1 MQLQDFLN
9 KVREKESKRL
19 KIIEIEVEDIGK
31 IEFTRPLS
39 QDLIKCMSETAEAT
53 KTIKTD
59 EGVIEKQDMEV
70 ILSAAKEL
78 VYNSCSLLQ
87 AEETREHF
95 KAVHPYDIPVEIF
108 GITKTIEIAAE
119 IMEKFGGDKE
129 IEKFENDIKN

>member
-39 QDLIKCMSETAEAT
+39 KDLIKCMSETAGAT

-59 EGVIEKQDMEV
+59 EGVIKKTDIEAM
-70 ILSAAKEL
+70 LSAAKEL

-87 AEETREHF
+87 AEETREQF
-95 KAVHPYDIPVEIF
+95 KTLHPYDIPVEIF

-119 IMEKFGGDKE
+119 IMEKFGGEKE
-129 IEKFENDIKN
+129 IEKLEDDIKN

>member
-39 QDLIKCMSETAEAT
+39 KDLIKCMSETAEAS

-59 EGVIEKQDMEV
+59 EGVIEKQDMKAM
-70 ILSAAKEL
+70 LSAAKEL

-95 KAVHPYDIPVEIF
+95 KTVHPYDIPVEIF
-108 GITKTIEIAAE
+108 GIAKTIEIAAE
-119 IMEKFGGDKE
+119 IMDKFAGEKE
-129 IEKFENDIKN
+129 IKKLEDDIKN

>member
-129 IEKFENDIKN
+129 IEKLENDIKN

>member
-87 AEETREHF
+87 TEETREHF

-129 IEKFENDIKN
+129 IEKLENDIKN

>member
-39 QDLIKCMSETAEAT
+39 KDLIKCMSETAGAT

-59 EGVIEKQDMEV
+59 EGVIKKTDIEAM
-70 ILSAAKEL
+70 LSAAKEL

-87 AEETREHF
+87 AEETREQF
-95 KAVHPYDIPVEIF
+95 KTLHPYDIPVEIF

-129 IEKFENDIKN
+129 IEKLENDIKN